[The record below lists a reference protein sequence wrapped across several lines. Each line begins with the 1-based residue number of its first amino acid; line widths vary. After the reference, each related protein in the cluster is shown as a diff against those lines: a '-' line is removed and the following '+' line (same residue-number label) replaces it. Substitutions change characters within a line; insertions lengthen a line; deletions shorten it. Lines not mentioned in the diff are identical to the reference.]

1 MVCVACVAN
10 ERWCV
15 WYVDAMALVARQ
27 KMLRAAV
34 EESLDVSAATA
45 GARDGI
51 SGNDDRVGVLGDQ
64 WITCDLCACV
74 STVCSVASLIL
85 RIDETVRDYNQQ
97 FDELMTALKD
107 EAEKSHDFLR
117 YLTFRLDFN
126 GYHVST
132 TTTMPPPSAAPLATA
147 ATNPNPTTTS
157 SSSSSSSS
165 VQLGST
171 MANESAAD
179 RQWKQQQ
186 QSRLVSSV
194 RPGSA
199 VSAMT
204 GQPSRSLAAED
215 GGAAGFYYNATA
227 PGTSSRVAQ
236 HHPDVLAA
244 STHPSTTSRS
254 HPPK

>member
-1 MVCVACVAN
+1 
-10 ERWCV
+10 
-15 WYVDAMALVARQ
+15 
-27 KMLRAAV
+27 
-34 EESLDVSAATA
+34 
-45 GARDGI
+45 
-51 SGNDDRVGVLGDQ
+51 
-64 WITCDLCACV
+64 
-74 STVCSVASLIL
+74 LIL

-147 ATNPNPTTTS
+147 AINPNPTTT

-179 RQWKQQQ
+179 RHWKQQQ

-215 GGAAGFYYNATA
+215 GAAAGFYYNATA

-236 HHPDVLAA
+236 HHPDVLA
-244 STHPSTTSRS
+244 STNQSTTSRFPS
-254 HPPK
+254 K

>member
-1 MVCVACVAN
+1 MSV
-10 ERWCV
+10 
-15 WYVDAMALVARQ
+15 L
-27 KMLRAAV
+27 L
-34 EESLDVSAATA
+34 SL
-45 GARDGI
+45 
-51 SGNDDRVGVLGDQ
+51 
-64 WITCDLCACV
+64 
-74 STVCSVASLIL
+74 ASLIL

-132 TTTMPPPSAAPLATA
+132 TTTMPPPSAAAPSATA
-147 ATNPNPTTTS
+147 TANPTTTTTIT
-157 SSSSSSSS
+157 SSSSSS

-199 VSAMT
+199 VAAMT
-204 GQPSRSLAAED
+204 GQPNRSMAAEE

-244 STHPSTTSRS
+244 STHQSTSSRF
-254 HPPK
+254 PPK

>member
-1 MVCVACVAN
+1 MCV
-10 ERWCV
+10 
-15 WYVDAMALVARQ
+15 
-27 KMLRAAV
+27 K
-34 EESLDVSAATA
+34 T
-45 GARDGI
+45 
-51 SGNDDRVGVLGDQ
+51 
-64 WITCDLCACV
+64 
-74 STVCSVASLIL
+74 ASLIL

-132 TTTMPPPSAAPLATA
+132 TTTMPPPSSAPSMTA
-147 ATNPNPTTTS
+147 MTTNPTTSATT

-171 MANESAAD
+171 LANESAAD

-199 VSAMT
+199 VPAMM
-204 GQPSRSLAAED
+204 GQD
-215 GGAAGFYYNATA
+215 GTTAGFYYSATA
-227 PGTSSRVAQ
+227 PTTSSRVAQ

-244 STHPSTTSRS
+244 NANQSTATSRFQ
-254 HPPK
+254 PK

>member
-1 MVCVACVAN
+1 M
-10 ERWCV
+10 
-15 WYVDAMALVARQ
+15 
-27 KMLRAAV
+27 
-34 EESLDVSAATA
+34 
-45 GARDGI
+45 
-51 SGNDDRVGVLGDQ
+51 
-64 WITCDLCACV
+64 
-74 STVCSVASLIL
+74 IL

-132 TTTMPPPSAAPLATA
+132 TTSMPAAPLATA
-147 ATNPNPTTTS
+147 ATNPNPTT
-157 SSSSSSSS
+157 SSSSSS

-171 MANESAAD
+171 MANESTAD

-199 VSAMT
+199 VPAMT

-227 PGTSSRVAQ
+227 PGTSSRVTQ

-244 STHPSTTSRS
+244 SSTTSRF
-254 HPPK
+254 HPSK